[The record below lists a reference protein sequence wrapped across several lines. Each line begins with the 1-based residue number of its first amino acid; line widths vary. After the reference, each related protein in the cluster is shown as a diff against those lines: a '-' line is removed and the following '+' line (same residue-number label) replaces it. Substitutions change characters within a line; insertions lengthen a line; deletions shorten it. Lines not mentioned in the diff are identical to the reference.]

1 MITQSKI
8 PCPQKC
14 SLFRNAYKMG
24 KKGLIHTCYSLF
36 GVGKIYPYTYTHTIE
51 SNVIIAFQNSLSKF
65 RSQKI
70 S

>member
-1 MITQSKI
+1 
-8 PCPQKC
+8 
-14 SLFRNAYKMG
+14 MG